1 LPRTWP
7 ALRTE
12 KTCRTQAGLS
22 SAKPGASANKK
33 GGLVSPAYESQK
45 AVLRGFTREHQR
57 NTDRADH
64 RLRVWVTMKY
74 IWPPLMTAMDE
85 RAQRIAEGLAAAD
98 RAKAELKDAD
108 ARVAEEIK
116 AARVQA
122 SEIID
127 KAQQQANQILDKAK
141 ADALLEAARVKA
153 MAQSDID
160 GMVGKAKEQL
170 RGQVASLAMQGAQK
184 IIQREINPD
193 AHRALL
199 DQLLTEI

>member
-1 LPRTWP
+1 MNINATLFAQMITFGI
-7 ALRTE
+7 LI
-12 KTCRTQAGLS
+12 
-22 SAKPGASANKK
+22 
-33 GGLVSPAYESQK
+33 
-45 AVLRGFTREHQR
+45 
-57 NTDRADH
+57 
-64 RLRVWVTMKY
+64 WVTMKF
-74 IWPPLMTAMDE
+74 IWPPLTQAMDE

-127 KAQQQANQILDKAK
+127 KAQQHANQILDKAK

-153 MAQSDID
+153 MAQTEID

-170 RGQVASLAMQGAQK
+170 RGQVATLAVQGARR
-184 IIQREINPD
+184 IIEREINPD
-193 AHRALL
+193 AHKALL